1 MGVPLTS
8 PSFINRMGTL
18 VLLFYSSRAS
28 FSSQFTRHKSGEEV
42 IAMSDTIV
50 QVKLPDDFLLAEN
63 SENNQVGKCCSG
75 KCSCLMGEE
84 ELFAYSEVSDVSL
97 F

>member
-1 MGVPLTS
+1 
-8 PSFINRMGTL
+8 
-18 VLLFYSSRAS
+18 
-28 FSSQFTRHKSGEEV
+28 
-42 IAMSDTIV
+42 MSDTIV

-75 KCSCLMGEE
+75 KCSCLIGEE
-84 ELFAYSEVSDVSL
+84 ELFAYNGVSDVSL